1 MADAGGILN
10 DNEFFRDVIDT
21 PKEGIEQHRKR
32 KELKDV
38 IYMCKAH
45 LLGHKWTRGQGK
57 RSNH

>member
-1 MADAGGILN
+1 MADAGDILN
-10 DNEFFRDVIDT
+10 DNKFFRDVIDT
-21 PKEGIEQHRKR
+21 PKEDTEQHRKR

-38 IYMCKAH
+38 IYMGKTH